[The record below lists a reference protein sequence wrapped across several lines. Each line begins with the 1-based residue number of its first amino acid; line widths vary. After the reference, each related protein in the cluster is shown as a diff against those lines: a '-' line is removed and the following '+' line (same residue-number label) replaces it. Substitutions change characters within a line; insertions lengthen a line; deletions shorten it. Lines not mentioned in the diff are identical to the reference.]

1 METIIQE
8 KIEIAAE
15 LKLQIQTLE
24 EKQVIVHGIVK
35 ASSNQDF
42 TVRAWPT
49 TYLIP
54 TGSDKKYK
62 LLHHYNIVMYPNWQ
76 RVSNNATLRFTYIF
90 EGLPADCTAFDLLE
104 IIPEEGPFEARNIQR
119 NADDVYVV
127 HF

>member
-1 METIIQE
+1 
-8 KIEIAAE
+8 
-15 LKLQIQTLE
+15 
-24 EKQVIVHGIVK
+24 
-35 ASSNQDF
+35 
-42 TVRAWPT
+42 
-49 TYLIP
+49 
-54 TGSDKKYK
+54 
-62 LLHHYNIVMYPNWQ
+62 MYPNWQ